1 MASSQ
6 LRLDPLT
13 GRWVVVSASRAARP
27 SAFRPASAEPG
38 SEGGRECPFC
48 PDAGLVQKVS
58 LELPGPGGDW
68 AVRVLANRYPAF
80 AGEESLVV
88 QNAGPVFS
96 HAPASGTHEVLVL
109 TPQHHDHWGSLSD
122 DRVDLVMNAIA
133 TRLAQDSEQRGL
145 RYTQVIVNAG
155 REAGASIDHPHGQLL
170 GMPFVPRELVD
181 EQAGF
186 GRFAGNCLLCATI
199 SAEESLGHRIVE
211 ATDDAL
217 VIAPFWSGTPF
228 EMLVLPRPHESHLH
242 RSPENAFHAVG
253 RALRDAV
260 HGLERTV
267 GKVAYNLVFHSA
279 PYRASGTYH
288 WHVHVWPKLTT
299 LAGFELGTGVLIN
312 VVSPE
317 AAASALRAAGSG

>member
-1 MASSQ
+1 MASSE

-27 SAFRPASAEPG
+27 SAFRPLSVGPQ
-38 SEGGRECPFC
+38 SEGGRACPFC
-48 PDAGLVQKVS
+48 PDSELVQKVS
-58 LELPGPGGDW
+58 LELSGPEGDW
-68 AVRVLANRYPAF
+68 VVRVLANRYPAF
-80 AGEESLVV
+80 AGEEPLVV
-88 QNAGPVFS
+88 ENGGPVFS

-109 TPQHHDHWGSLSD
+109 SPHHRDHWGSLSD
-122 DRVDLVMNAIA
+122 DKVDLVMNAIA
-133 TRLAQDSEQRGL
+133 KRLAHDSEQRGL

-155 REAGASIDHPHGQLL
+155 RDAGASIDHPHGQLL

-199 SAEESLGHRIVE
+199 SAEEGLGHRIVE
-211 ATDDAL
+211 ASDDAL
-217 VIAPFWSGTPF
+217 VITPFWSGTPF
-228 EMLVLPRPHESHLH
+228 EMLVLPRSHEGHMH
-242 RSPENAFHAVG
+242 RSPEGAAHAVG

-260 HGLERTV
+260 CLLEKTV

-279 PYRASGTYH
+279 PYRTSGTYH
-288 WHVHVWPKLTT
+288 WHVHIWPKLTT

-312 VVSPE
+312 VVAPE
-317 AAASALRAAGSG
+317 AAASALRTAG